1 MFAKYQS
8 AAVFF
13 EVGRLSAKGGHAH
26 VQVLP
31 IPLKLK
37 NAVESAF
44 LTEGRKL
51 GIEFEEKPEAALR
64 ACVDGAQSY
73 FAVDL
78 PDRRTMV
85 HLLKDRGPFNVQFG
99 R

>member
-1 MFAKYQS
+1 MFAKYHC
-8 AAVFF
+8 ATVFF

-26 VQVLP
+26 VQALP

-37 NAVESAF
+37 DVVETTF
-44 LTEGRKL
+44 LKEGRKL
-51 GIEFEEKPEAALR
+51 NIDFEADPEAALQ

-73 FAVDL
+73 FRVDL
-78 PDRRTMV
+78 PDGRKMV
-85 HLLKDRGPFNVQFG
+85 YLQKDQIPFSVQFG